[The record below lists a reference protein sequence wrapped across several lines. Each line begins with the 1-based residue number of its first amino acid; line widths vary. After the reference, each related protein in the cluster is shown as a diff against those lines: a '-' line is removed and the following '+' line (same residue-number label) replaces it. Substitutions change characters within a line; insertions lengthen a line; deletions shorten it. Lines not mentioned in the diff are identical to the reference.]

1 MIERNDYYL
10 DYQENAANSDDLL
23 QKPSSSFPLDGI
35 MIGDFVSNTGD
46 IAPAL
51 IPIDQTNGICFLSS
65 PNNEKEVKRTIQM
78 MALRLIAS
86 VPSSKCNMILY
97 DGQGAGSEL
106 IYLSGLSSLIKGD
119 FILGTIEELKEKL
132 KTVIN
137 GITDTIQKILGAK
150 YCNKS
155 IVDYNSTESDMSV
168 PYTLIVI
175 ADFPHTLDKET
186 INLLLRIAKNGRKAG
201 VYIMMNLDTQVEL
214 YNDTT
219 LNALDM
225 RPILDIMT
233 IIYQS
238 KERYYIRPLLST
250 NAATDVL
257 KSFELRLNSLI
268 PDNLDEVIQYIN
280 YRAKSTEVEKLR
292 ITDMFTNENLWN
304 KNASKMLEIPIG
316 KSYDRSIQYLTL
328 GLEHHH
334 CLIGG
339 RSGSG
344 KSILL
349 HNIICNGAWL
359 YSPNELQFVLLDFK
373 DGVEFNAYKNFP
385 NTKILSVQSDTSFA
399 LNVFRYLNQEIT
411 RRAELFKCINAS
423 NLMEYNQ
430 NSESKLNRYLVII
443 DEFQRMFNTKD
454 YGTRK
459 DLESYIDNIVRQGR
473 YCGINLILCTQ
484 ALGDLSVSLS
494 ELTLRIGFSF
504 SSERECRRI
513 CYDSTIPLGLEIG
526 QAIYCEKPD
535 GSNPKKFKVSY
546 LGKSDISAQ
555 SEMLSS
561 QNENKSFDR
570 FIFDGE
576 TPANYNSIVK
586 GDKDGGNAIYIGS
599 PMSIKKIHCY
609 YKFKREQGSNLL
621 IVGQDIKAATSVVYH
636 SILQIMNGI
645 TSKDA
650 IFICDKTSEES
661 PTYNYLS
668 KLSRKGDE
676 KCKNF
681 FYLKSDDEISKWI
694 GSIYLK
700 IDERRK
706 GQTKDYGEIFFAL
719 INSYNFQPA
728 RWKDECISTQ
738 VSLQLIEILK
748 NGANYGIH
756 LIVYSDTYQHHLGS
770 FGQFYRYDWGIKI
783 AVKGGNSDSIINDGS
798 RDNHIIKSDYM
809 ALFTKDEDDNVEK
822 VMVYNLINE
831 SYE

>member
-106 IYLSGLSSLIKGD
+106 IYLSGLSYLIKGD

-570 FIFDGE
+570 FIFDRE

-783 AVKGGNSDSIINDGS
+783 AVKGGNSDSIVNDGS
-798 RDNHIIKSDYM
+798 RDNHNIKSDYM
-809 ALFTKDEDDNVEK
+809 ALFTKDENDNVEK

>member
-10 DYQENAANSDDLL
+10 EYQKNAANSDELL

-46 IAPAL
+46 ITPAL

-78 MALRLIAS
+78 MALRIIAS
-86 VPSSKCNMILY
+86 VPSSMCNMILY

-119 FILGTIEELKEKL
+119 FILGTLEELKEKL
-132 KTVIN
+132 KIASQ

-155 IVDYNSTESDMSV
+155 IVDYNMAESDMSV

-214 YNDTT
+214 YNDTS
-219 LNALDM
+219 LNSLDM
-225 RPILDIMT
+225 RPFLDIMT

-238 KERYYIRPLLST
+238 KERYYIRPLLFS
-250 NAATDVL
+250 NEATDVL
-257 KSFELRLNSLI
+257 KLFELRLNSLI

-280 YRAKSTEVEKLR
+280 YRATSTEVEKLR
-292 ITDMFTNENLWN
+292 INEMFTNENLWS
-304 KNASKMLEIPIG
+304 KNASKLLEIPIG
-316 KSYDRSIQYLTL
+316 KSYDRSIRYLTL
-328 GLEHHH
+328 GLDHHH

-385 NTKILSVQSDTSFA
+385 NTKILSVQSDISFA
-399 LNVFRYLNQEIT
+399 LNVFRFLNQEIT

-459 DLESYIDNIVRQGR
+459 DLESCIDNIVRQGR

-526 QAIYCEKPD
+526 QAVYCEKPD
-535 GSNPKKFKVSY
+535 GSNPTKFKVSY

-561 QNENKSFDR
+561 RNENKSFDR

-576 TPANYNSIVK
+576 TPATYNSIVK
-586 GDKDGGNAIYIGS
+586 GDKDGSNAIYIGS
-599 PMSIKKIHCY
+599 PLFIKKAHCY
-609 YKFKREQGSNLL
+609 YKLKREQGSNLL
-621 IVGQDIKAATSVVYH
+621 IVGQDKKAATSVIYH

-645 TSKDA
+645 SSKDA
-650 IFICDKTSEES
+650 IFICDKTSEDS
-661 PTYNYLS
+661 PTYNYLA
-668 KLSRKGDE
+668 KLTRKGDGR
-676 KCKNF
+676 CKIF
-681 FYLKSDDEISKWI
+681 FYLNSDDEISKWI

-706 GQTKDYGEIFFAL
+706 DQTKDYGEIFFAL

-756 LIVYSDTYQHHLGS
+756 LIVYSDTFLHHLGS

-783 AVKGGNSDSIINDGS
+783 AVKGGNSDNIINDGS
-798 RDNHIIKSDYM
+798 RDNHNIKSDYM
-809 ALFTKDEDDNVEK
+809 ALFTKEEYDNVEK
-822 VMVYNLINE
+822 VMIYNLNI
-831 SYE
+831 

>member
-106 IYLSGLSSLIKGD
+106 IYLSGLSYLIKGD

-459 DLESYIDNIVRQGR
+459 DLEAYIDNIVRQGR

-570 FIFDGE
+570 FIFDRE

-783 AVKGGNSDSIINDGS
+783 AVKGGNSDSIVNDGS
-798 RDNHIIKSDYM
+798 RDNHNIKSDYM
-809 ALFTKDEDDNVEK
+809 ALFTKDENDNVEK

>member
-86 VPSSKCNMILY
+86 VPSSKCKMILY

-106 IYLSGLSSLIKGD
+106 IYLSGLSYLIKGD

-132 KTVIN
+132 KTVIY

-513 CYDSTIPLGLEIG
+513 CYDSTIPLGLEKG

-783 AVKGGNSDSIINDGS
+783 AVKGGNSDSIVNDGS
-798 RDNHIIKSDYM
+798 RDNHNIKSDYM
-809 ALFTKDEDDNVEK
+809 ALFTKDENDNVEK

>member
-1 MIERNDYYL
+1 L
-10 DYQENAANSDDLL
+10 
-23 QKPSSSFPLDGI
+23 
-35 MIGDFVSNTGD
+35 
-46 IAPAL
+46 
-51 IPIDQTNGICFLSS
+51 
-65 PNNEKEVKRTIQM
+65 
-78 MALRLIAS
+78 
-86 VPSSKCNMILY
+86 
-97 DGQGAGSEL
+97 
-106 IYLSGLSSLIKGD
+106 
-119 FILGTIEELKEKL
+119 
-132 KTVIN
+132 
-137 GITDTIQKILGAK
+137 
-150 YCNKS
+150 
-155 IVDYNSTESDMSV
+155 
-168 PYTLIVI
+168 
-175 ADFPHTLDKET
+175 
-186 INLLLRIAKNGRKAG
+186 
-201 VYIMMNLDTQVEL
+201 
-214 YNDTT
+214 
-219 LNALDM
+219 
-225 RPILDIMT
+225 
-233 IIYQS
+233 
-238 KERYYIRPLLST
+238 
-250 NAATDVL
+250 
-257 KSFELRLNSLI
+257 
-268 PDNLDEVIQYIN
+268 
-280 YRAKSTEVEKLR
+280 
-292 ITDMFTNENLWN
+292 
-304 KNASKMLEIPIG
+304 LEIPIG
-316 KSYDRSIQYLTL
+316 KAYDRSIQYLTL

-399 LNVFRYLNQEIT
+399 LIVFRYLNQEIT

-783 AVKGGNSDSIINDGS
+783 AVKGGNSDSIVNDGS
-798 RDNHIIKSDYM
+798 RDNHNIKSDYM
-809 ALFTKDEDDNVEK
+809 ALFTKDENDNVEK

-831 SYE
+831 RYE

>member
-1 MIERNDYYL
+1 M
-10 DYQENAANSDDLL
+10 
-23 QKPSSSFPLDGI
+23 
-35 MIGDFVSNTGD
+35 
-46 IAPAL
+46 
-51 IPIDQTNGICFLSS
+51 
-65 PNNEKEVKRTIQM
+65 
-78 MALRLIAS
+78 
-86 VPSSKCNMILY
+86 
-97 DGQGAGSEL
+97 
-106 IYLSGLSSLIKGD
+106 IYLSGLSYLIKGD

-454 YGTRK
+454 YGTKK

-756 LIVYSDTYQHHLGS
+756 LIVYSDTYQHHIGS

-783 AVKGGNSDSIINDGS
+783 AVKGGNSDSIVNDGS
-798 RDNHIIKSDYM
+798 RDNHNIKSDYM
-809 ALFTKDEDDNVEK
+809 ALFTKDENDNVEK